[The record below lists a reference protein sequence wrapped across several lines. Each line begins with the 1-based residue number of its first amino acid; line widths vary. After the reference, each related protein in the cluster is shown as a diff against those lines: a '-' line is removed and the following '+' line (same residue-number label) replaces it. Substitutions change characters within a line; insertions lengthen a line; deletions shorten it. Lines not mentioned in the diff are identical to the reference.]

1 MECGGVQTRKALAA
15 TLHSQKQQPNSGPD
29 AAPRGCSVER
39 EGEKKGQFL
48 RFSCLRA
55 EQPREWGVQTTTTR
69 GENKYEMQSS
79 CCGCA
84 TPNVN
89 TLDPESQGAGFAAA
103 FVMAIERGREGG
115 FKNSKKKNYLPRAAR
130 QRRLRKPRSHRVN
143 RAERRR
149 SFFFGE
155 NGGEVLQRDAP
166 SSLPL
171 SK

>member
-15 TLHSQKQQPNSGPD
+15 TLHSHKQQPNSGPD

-39 EGEKKGQFL
+39 EGGKKRQFFYGFPVCMPSN
-48 RFSCLRA
+48 RGSGECKR
-55 EQPREWGVQTTTTR
+55 QQQG

-103 FVMAIERGREGG
+103 FVVAIERGRKGG
-115 FKNSKKKNYLPRAAR
+115 RFQKFKKKKKIICPAR
-130 QRRLRKPRSHRVN
+130 LDSADCVN
-143 RAERRR
+143 RDHIE
-149 SFFFGE
+149 
-155 NGGEVLQRDAP
+155 
-166 SSLPL
+166 
-171 SK
+171 